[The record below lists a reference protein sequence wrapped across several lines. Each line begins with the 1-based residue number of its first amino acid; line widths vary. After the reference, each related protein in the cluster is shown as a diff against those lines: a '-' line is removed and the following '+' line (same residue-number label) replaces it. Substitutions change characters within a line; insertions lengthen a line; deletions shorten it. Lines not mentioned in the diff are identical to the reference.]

1 MSNLINKREFKVSK
15 EITLWQQENQFLVS
29 RGIDESM
36 WGALCNTIYP
46 GANPNSIIMAIDY
59 CKARKLDIML
69 KPVHLVPMSIKVAGS
84 DKYEM
89 RDVPMPGVGLYRI
102 QASRS
107 GDYAGSDEPE
117 FGPIITQEFTGQ
129 DYNKNTIKKTF
140 NFPEWCKY
148 TVYKLIGDRV
158 VGFSAK
164 EYWLENYATQS
175 KYSEMPNAMWAKR
188 IYGQLAKCTEAQAL
202 RKAWP
207 EIGQEP
213 TAEEMEGKEYYV
225 EREINH
231 SKSIP
236 APAELPAYTQEQVN
250 ENANKWANAIQAG
263 KITPEDIIK
272 QISTKYTLD
281 AEITKQINELTTDQ
295 EA

>member
-1 MSNLINKREFKVSK
+1 MSNQLTEWQEQNK
-15 EITLWQQENQFLVS
+15 FLVA
-29 RGIDESM
+29 RGIDEST
-36 WGALCNTIYP
+36 WGALCSSIYP
-46 GANPNSIIMAIDY
+46 GANPDSIVMAIDY

-69 KPVHLVPMSIKVAGS
+69 KPVHLVPISIKAAGS

-117 FGPIITQEFTGQ
+117 FGPLITQEFTGQ
-129 DYNKNTIKKTF
+129 DYNKKEIKKTF
-140 NFPEWCKY
+140 TYPEWCKY

-213 TAEEMEGKEYYV
+213 TAEEMEGKHYI
-225 EREINH
+225 ERDITPA
-231 SKSIP
+231 KSEPKAIQ
-236 APAELPAYTQEQVN
+236 ALPAYSQDQVN
-250 ENANKWANAIQAG
+250 DNANKWANAIQAG
-263 KITPEDIIK
+263 KATPESIINM
-272 QISTKYTLD
+272 ISSKYTVSE
-281 AEITKQINELTTDQ
+281 EIANQIENLTQ
-295 EA
+295 EVSA